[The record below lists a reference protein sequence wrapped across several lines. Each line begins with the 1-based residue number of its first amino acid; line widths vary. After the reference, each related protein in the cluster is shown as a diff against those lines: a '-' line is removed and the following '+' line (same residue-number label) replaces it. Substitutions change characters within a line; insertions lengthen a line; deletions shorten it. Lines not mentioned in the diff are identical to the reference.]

1 MTDLTQLTQIIE
13 KLDTDRVNITTSIE
27 SFKTK
32 KDDLDQQK
40 TVLLEQIENNEKA
53 LGREEE
59 KLKSLDETIAEVK
72 EGYNKIME
80 STKMLLDIVSVKY
93 NTDVSNN

>member
-40 TVLLEQIENNEKA
+40 TVLLEQIDNNEKA